1 MMSRLHL
8 LCLLLSLFA
17 LNQPSH
23 ATILTVSNNPLI
35 PAQYTTFDAAYL
47 ASRAGDT
54 LLFSVSQD
62 IYSGSQVITKRLVLM
77 GPGLDPNPPVIGQFS
92 QRLKATV
99 GITLDS
105 NSFGSA
111 SGTQIIGLYLWDET
125 YFRGFLRNITITD
138 SDVGRALD
146 MRFGSCRNFLIKNC
160 RVNSIRLAGG
170 TYSSN
175 VLITNNIVIG
185 GINGARSRDLI
196 SNNLFIPGG
205 GISDANNCNIIN
217 NIFIGGSM
225 SGATNCTFNNNI
237 YFGTSTNPL
246 PYGTNVGANN
256 LNQDPQFVGALS
268 TTTNFDVNS
277 DYRLQNSSPGRNAGT
292 DGTNIGPTGG
302 LYPWYHQLS
311 NDGQLPYVEMVN
323 ILNPSVAPGGTLQ
336 VRVKAQ
342 KGR

>member
-1 MMSRLHL
+1 MSRLHL
-8 LCLLLSLFA
+8 LCLLLSLFV
-17 LNQPSH
+17 LNLPTH
-23 ATILTVSNNPLI
+23 GTILTVSNNPLI

-62 IYSGSQVITKRLVLM
+62 IYSGSQAITKRLVLM
-77 GPGLDPNPPVIGQFS
+77 GPGLDPNPPIIGQFN

-99 GITLDS
+99 SVSLDS

-111 SGTQIIGLYLWDET
+111 SGTQIIGLYLWDRA
-125 YFRGFLRNITITD
+125 YFRGSLRNITITD
-138 SDVGRALD
+138 SDVSVLD
-146 MRFGSCRNFLIKNC
+146 MRFGACRNFLIKNC
-160 RVNSIRLAGG
+160 RFNQAQFSGG
-170 TYSSN
+170 SYSSN
-175 VLITNNIVIG
+175 VIITNNIISQ
-185 GINGARSRDLI
+185 GIYGARSRDLI
-196 SNNLFIPGG
+196 SNNLFLSGSPF
-205 GISDANNCNIIN
+205 SDVSTCTFIN
-217 NIFIGGSM
+217 NIFIGGSLT
-225 SGATNCTFNNNI
+225 SATNCTFNNNI

-246 PYGTNVGANN
+246 PFGSNVGANN
-256 LNQDPQFVGALS
+256 INQDPQFVGALS

-277 DYRLQNSSPGRNAGT
+277 DYRLQNNSPGRNAGT